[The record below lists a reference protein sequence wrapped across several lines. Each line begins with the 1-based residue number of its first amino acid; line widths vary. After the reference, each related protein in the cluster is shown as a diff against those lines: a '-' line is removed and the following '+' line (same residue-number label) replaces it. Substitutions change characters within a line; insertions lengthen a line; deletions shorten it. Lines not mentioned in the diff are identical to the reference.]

1 MNEVTELRGSEVARQ
16 EIEGEA
22 PRNRVTAQPPSLP
35 RLALYFLNLGAT
47 GFGGPIALAARMQKT
62 LVDEREWFSRQDF
75 LDGLA
80 LAQLSPGPL
89 AAQLAMYLGAI
100 NRGVFGATVIG
111 AAFILPSLLM

>member
-1 MNEVTELRGSEVARQ
+1 MNEDSRLRGFAVTQ
-16 EIEGEA
+16 EEPNGEA
-22 PRNRVTAQPPSLP
+22 PRNPETSQPRNPSLT
-35 RLALYFLNLGAT
+35 RLALYFAKLGAT

-100 NRGVFGATVIG
+100 NRGVLGA
-111 AAFILPSLLM
+111 